1 MDLKD
6 KVVLITGSSRG
17 IGAETA
23 ILASRQGAKIIV
35 NYRQNEKKAAGVV
48 DKIKKGGG
56 EAIAIKADVSS
67 LTQVKNMVKNALKKW
82 GKIDVLVNNAGV
94 LNSGHILNLTNQQID
109 ETLNVNIRGV
119 IYVSKEV
126 AYHMAKNEDG
136 VIVNIASGAGKRGH
150 ADYAVYSATK
160 FAVIGFTQALAQDL
174 AGDSIRVYAVCP
186 GKVATDMTGY
196 RGMPVNKVAER
207 TVECIKENLGLA
219 SGQDTEIYS

>member
-35 NYRQNEKKAAGVV
+35 DYRQNEKKAMDVV
-48 DKIKKGGG
+48 DEIKKSGG
-56 EAIAIKADVSS
+56 EAISLKADVSS
-67 LTQVKNMVKNALKKW
+67 LTQVKNLVKNAVKKW
-82 GKIDVLVNNAGV
+82 GRIDVLINNAGV
-94 LNSGHILNLTNQQID
+94 LNAGYFLNLTYKKVD
-109 ETLNVNIRGV
+109 EALNVNIRGV
-119 IYVSKEV
+119 IYVAKEV
-126 AYHMAKNEDG
+126 ASHMAKNENG

-174 AGDSIRVYAVCP
+174 AGDNIRVYAVCP
-186 GKVATDMTGY
+186 GTVATDMTGY
-196 RGMPVNKVAER
+196 RGMPVTKVAER
-207 TVECIKENLGLA
+207 IVECVKENLGLA